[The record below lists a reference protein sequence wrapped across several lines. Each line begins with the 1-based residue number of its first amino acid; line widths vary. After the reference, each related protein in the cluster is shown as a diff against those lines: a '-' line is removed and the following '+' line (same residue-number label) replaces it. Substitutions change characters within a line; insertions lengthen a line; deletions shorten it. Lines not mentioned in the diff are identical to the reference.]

1 MATTTPTRSAS
12 AECLPLLLAA
22 LTGRS
27 GHGLAL
33 LQRIRSTIARP
44 LVDLCAFAEW

>member
-1 MATTTPTRSAS
+1 MGESGRVAAVSF
-12 AECLPLLLAA
+12 PLLFTA

-33 LQRIRSTIARP
+33 MSHPRTHSLGLWR
-44 LVDLCAFAEW
+44 

>member
-1 MATTTPTRSAS
+1 MF
-12 AECLPLLLAA
+12 AA

-33 LQRIRSTIARP
+33 HLVAIPAVKAYP
-44 LVDLCAFAEW
+44 LGPYTDRRD